1 MAQKDVGHKVPIHT
15 LKTTEETMNL
25 YNDWSLD
32 DKYNQDMI
40 DWAYSGPDEVVNAFA
55 KHAENKNISILDAGC
70 GSGLVGKKLSQTGFS
85 MLDGADI
92 SAGLMKTIPKGIYS
106 NLFKIDLNKPLN
118 FPDSHYDAILC
129 VGTFTYGHVRAK
141 ALEEFTR
148 VVKPGGLIGF
158 TINEGVYAKHG
169 FQSLLEGMVLQLKL
183 VELEFFLSD
192 YLASKEVGA
201 WLGIYR
207 VV

>member
-15 LKTTEETMNL
+15 LKTTEEVMDL

-40 DWAYSGPDEVVNAFA
+40 DWAYSGPDEVVKTFA
-55 KHAENKNISILDAGC
+55 KYAENKNISILDAGC
-70 GSGLVGKKLSQTGFS
+70 GSGLVGKKLSRMGFS
-85 MLDGADI
+85 KVDGVDI
-92 SAGLMKTIPKGIYS
+92 SSGLIGSIPKGIYS
-106 NLFKIDLNKPLN
+106 NLSLADLNKPLN

-158 TINEGVYAKHG
+158 TINEGVFAEHG
-169 FQSLLEGMVLQLKL
+169 FQSLLDEMVLERKI

-207 VV
+207 VL